1 MKTTPIIAQTTT
13 TQPSQFQDFEP
24 VLAYLK
30 QPGFRGLGII
40 LVLILFLSFLDPKSK
55 GILAE
60 GRWGGKKELER
71 AKVTALK
78 QMAEGKQTDV
88 ACWIGDR
95 NQSEGTIYLTNMEQG
110 TLVLGKSGTG
120 KTYSVIDPLF
130 VSALKQG
137 HPIML
142 YDRKFPEQLS
152 THVAL
157 AAQFGYEIDLFVPG
171 YPQSGRCNPLDLVDD
186 PEDFMAHM
194 QLAKVINNNY
204 KMSQGTAGS
213 TSTNNDFFERSGD
226 STLAALM
233 MLAQATPYPD
243 LLTALE
249 FSKVEDIAMVVKRN
263 RHKVSRHVY
272 NAFLQL
278 IQTSGSPPTLSSIFS
293 TTAQSLMQLVNKS
306 TEPYICGKSTIPL
319 DLTGK
324 KLVVFGFDSDKRD
337 AVSPL
342 VTTIMHLIAERN
354 LKKKRTEPLFM
365 FLDEVASALF
375 TNLYRWLTEY
385 RSFGLCIVMGCQNIA
400 QLRKTYGKDLADIII
415 GNIGNYIVFNP
426 GDNQSAQDLSTA
438 LGELEIKY
446 NQTSRGYSGGK
457 SNTNK
462 SEQRQKKLLQT
473 VAQIRKFG
481 RGKAVLLCQ
490 GNASE
495 GEAYVP
501 LLKKFKPVGTYDK
514 DRKISQRLWKKKLN
528 QKFIARNNIVPVKIK
543 PRLKAIKTLLPV
555 GGGGDED
562 DLTKLLGEIGA

>member
-13 TQPSQFQDFEP
+13 TQPSSPFQSFEP
-24 VLAYLK
+24 ALAYLK
-30 QPGFRGLGII
+30 QPGFRGLGIV

-60 GRWGGKKELER
+60 GRWGGKKELGQ

-78 QMAEGKQTDV
+78 QMAEGKQNNV
-88 ACWIGDR
+88 ACWIGDQH
-95 NQSEGTIYLTNMEQG
+95 QSEGTIYMTNMEQG

-120 KTYSVIDPLF
+120 KSYLVIDPLF

-142 YDRKFPEQLS
+142 YDRKFPEQFS
-152 THVAL
+152 AHVAL
-157 AAQFGYEIDLFVPG
+157 AAQFGYEIGIFVPG
-171 YPQSGRCNPLDLVDD
+171 DNRSGICNPMELIDA

-194 QLAKVINNNY
+194 QMAKVINNNY
-204 KMSQGTAGS
+204 KMGQGGAS
-213 TSTNNDFFERSGD
+213 TSSNNDFFERSGD

-233 MLAQATPYPD
+233 MLAQATDYPD

-249 FSKVEDIAMVVKRN
+249 FSKVEDIAMVVKRH
-263 RHKVSRHVY
+263 RHKISRHIY

-278 IQTSGSPPTLSSIFS
+278 IQTSGSPATLSSIFS

-354 LKKKRTEPLFM
+354 LRKKRTEPLFM

-375 TNLYRWLTEY
+375 TNLYRWLSEY
-385 RSFGLCIVMGCQNIA
+385 RSYGLCIVMGCQNIA

-415 GNIGNYIVFNP
+415 GNLGNLIVFNP

-446 NQTSRGYSGGK
+446 KQTSRGYSGGK
-457 SNTNK
+457 SNTNS
-462 SEQRQKKLLQT
+462 SEQRQKKALQT

-481 RGKAVLLCQ
+481 RGKGILLCQ
-490 GNASE
+490 GNASG

-501 LLKKFKPVGTYDK
+501 ILKKLKPIGTYYK
-514 DRKISQRLWKKKLN
+514 DRKTSQRLWKKKMN
-528 QKFIARNNIVPVKIK
+528 QKLSERNNIVPVKIK
-543 PRLKAIKTLLPV
+543 PRLQAIKTLLPV

-562 DLTKLLGEIGA
+562 NLTKLLGEIGA

>member
-13 TQPSQFQDFEP
+13 TEPSPFRSFEP

-30 QPGFRGLGII
+30 RPGIAGMGVI
-40 LVLILFLSFLDPKSK
+40 LILILFLSFLDPKSR

-71 AKVTALK
+71 AKETALK
-78 QMAEGKQTDV
+78 QMAERKQNNV
-88 ACWIGDR
+88 ACWIGDQH
-95 NQSEGTIYLTNMEQG
+95 QSEGTIYLTNMEQG
-110 TLVLGKSGTG
+110 TLVMGKAGSG
-120 KTYSVIDPLF
+120 KTYGVIDPAF

-142 YDRKFPEQLS
+142 FDRKFPEQLS

-157 AAQFGYEIDLFVPG
+157 AAQFGYEIGLFVPG
-171 YPQSGRCNPLDLVDD
+171 YPQSGRCNPLELIDD
-186 PEDFMAHM
+186 PEDFMAHVQM
-194 QLAKVINNNY
+194 AEVINDNY
-204 KMSQGTAGS
+204 KKGQGGGS
-213 TSTNNDFFERSGD
+213 SVSNNDFFEKSGN

-233 MLAQATPYPD
+233 MLAQATDYPD

-249 FSKVEDIAMVVKRN
+249 FSKVEDIAQVVKRHKRTIN
-263 RHKVSRHVY
+263 RHIY

-278 IQTSGSPPTLSSIFS
+278 IQSNDSPATLSSIFA
-293 TTAQSLMQLVNKS
+293 TTAQSLMRLVNKA

-354 LKKKRTEPLFM
+354 LKKKRSEPLFM
-365 FLDEVASALF
+365 FLDEVASVYF
-375 TNLYRWLTEY
+375 PNLDRWLSEY
-385 RSFGLCIVMGCQNIA
+385 RSYGLCIVMGCQNIA
-400 QLRKTYGKDLADIII
+400 QFRKTYTKDLADIII
-415 GNIGNYIVFNP
+415 GNIGNWIVFNP

-438 LGELEIKY
+438 LGEREIKY
-446 NQTSRGYSGGK
+446 TQTSQGYSGGK

-462 SEQRQKKLLQT
+462 SEQRQKKALQT
-473 VAQIRKFG
+473 VAQIRKFS

-490 GNASE
+490 GNASN

-501 LLKKFKPVGTYDK
+501 ILMRFKPIGTYDQ
-514 DRKISQRLWKKKLN
+514 DRKTSERLWNKKMN
-528 QKFIARNNIVPVKIK
+528 QKFIARNNIVPVKIE

-562 DLTKLLGEIGA
+562 NFDNILNQIGA

>member
-1 MKTTPIIAQTTT
+1 M
-13 TQPSQFQDFEP
+13 
-24 VLAYLK
+24 
-30 QPGFRGLGII
+30 GIV
-40 LVLILFLSFLDPKSK
+40 LVLILFFSFLSPKNR

-60 GRWGGKKELER
+60 GRWGGKKELEQ

-78 QMAEGKQTDV
+78 QMASGEQNNV
-88 ACWIGDR
+88 ACWIGDQ

-110 TLVLGKSGTG
+110 TLVMGKAGSG
-120 KTYSVIDPLF
+120 KTYGVIDPTF

-142 YDRKFPEQLS
+142 FDRKFPEQFS

-157 AAQFGYEIDLFVPG
+157 AAQFGYEIGLFVPG
-171 YPQSGRCNPLDLVDD
+171 YPQSGRCNPMELIDD
-186 PEDFMAHM
+186 REDFMAHV
-194 QLAKVINNNY
+194 QLAKVINSNY
-204 KMSQGTAGS
+204 KMGQGAGS
-213 TSTNNDFFERSGD
+213 TSSNNDFFERSGD

-233 MLAQATPYPD
+233 MLAQATNYPD
-243 LLTALE
+243 LLTTLE

-263 RHKVSRHVY
+263 RHKISRHVY
-272 NAFLQL
+272 NAFSQL

-342 VTTIMHLIAERN
+342 VTTLMHLIAERN
-354 LKKKRTEPLFM
+354 LRKKRTEPLFM
-365 FLDEVASALF
+365 FLDEVASVYF
-375 TNLYRWLTEY
+375 PNLHRWLSEY
-385 RSFGLCIVMGCQNIA
+385 RSYGLCVVMGCQNIA

-415 GNIGNYIVFNP
+415 GNLGNLIVFNP

-446 NQTSRGYSGGK
+446 KQTSRGYSGGK
-457 SNTNK
+457 SNTNS
-462 SEQRQKKLLQT
+462 SEQRQKKALQT

-481 RGKAVLLCQ
+481 RGKAILLCQ
-490 GNASE
+490 GNASN

-501 LLKKFKPVGTYDK
+501 ILKKFKPIGTYHK
-514 DRKISQRLWKKKLN
+514 DRKTSQRLWTKKMN
-528 QKFIARNNIVPVKIK
+528 QKFIARNNIVPVKIE

-555 GGGGDED
+555 GGGGDENNIE
-562 DLTKLLGEIGA
+562 KLLDEIGA